1 MKLTLNL
8 RKELVLAAEAE
19 ARRRGC
25 TLSDIAVEGVR
36 KVVAE
41 LTEKH
46 EKRNAIGGN
55 TGNQ

>member
-8 RKELVLAAEAE
+8 RKDLVLAAEAE
-19 ARRRGC
+19 ARRCGC
-25 TLSDIAVEGVR
+25 TLSDLAVEGLR
-36 KVVAE
+36 KVLGE

-46 EKRNAIGGN
+46 RKRNAIGGN